1 MNSSAFGICTSVCFL
16 FPQRPAHAFPSSVAE
31 RGYSGWIS
39 VSQSPWL
46 WAALHPDMIDGETE
60 ASRNMQSNL
69 PVAHAI
75 QVHEPFSV
83 KSSITVFYKSQVPEG
98 LGETGLPSEV
108 TGEALFKS
116 RP

>member
-1 MNSSAFGICTSVCFL
+1 
-16 FPQRPAHAFPSSVAE
+16 
-31 RGYSGWIS
+31 
-39 VSQSPWL
+39 
-46 WAALHPDMIDGETE
+46 MIDGETE

-108 TGEALFKS
+108 IGEALFKS